1 MNFASDNVTGACP
14 EVLQALIAA
23 NEGSALPY
31 GNDPLTEGVEAQ
43 LVALFGCDLRAFP
56 VATGTAAN
64 ALALA
69 CLTPPYGAIYCHA
82 ESHINVDECG
92 APELMTGGAKLV
104 PLAGAAGKL
113 TPQTV
118 AEAIQGAGVVHHV
131 QPAVLAL
138 TNETE
143 AGTLYRPEEL
153 AALAAVARERGLK
166 VHLDGARFANAVAA
180 LGCTAA
186 DLTWR
191 AGIDVLSFGATK
203 NGCLCAEAVVFFDK
217 AAAEAFPYHR
227 KRAGHLFSKMRMLSA
242 QLSGYLADD
251 VWLRNARHANAMAGR
266 LAERLAALPGCH
278 LLYPAEANEVFVA
291 LPPAAIERLR
301 GAGFQFYEWAPG
313 QLRLVCAWNTAE
325 RDVAA
330 FLDTATQAVAAGEA
344 ARRHDSAAR

>member
-14 EVLQALIAA
+14 EVLQALVAA
-23 NEGSALPY
+23 NQGSAMPY
-31 GNDPLTEGVEAQ
+31 GNDPLTEALEAK
-43 LVALFGCDLRAFP
+43 LIALFGCDLKAFP

-104 PLAGAAGKL
+104 PLAGTGGKL
-113 TPQTV
+113 TPETL
-118 AEAIQGAGVVHHV
+118 AAAIQGAGVVHHV

-153 AALAAVARERGLK
+153 AALAAVARTHGLK

-186 DLTWR
+186 DLAWR
-191 AGIDVLSFGATK
+191 AGVDVLSFGATK

-217 AAAEAFPYHR
+217 SAAAAFPYHR
-227 KRAGHLFSKMRMLSA
+227 KRAGHLFSKMRMISA
-242 QLSGYLADD
+242 QLCGYLEDE
-251 VWLRNARHANAMAGR
+251 VWLRNARHANAMARR
-266 LAERLAALPGCH
+266 LAEGLAALPGCA
-278 LLYPAEANEVFVA
+278 LLHPAEANEVFVTV
-291 LPPAAIERLR
+291 PVAAIERLR
-301 GAGFQFYEWAPG
+301 VAGFQFYEWAPG
-313 QLRLVCAWNTAE
+313 QLRLVCAWNTE
-325 RDVAA
+325 KGDVAR
-330 FLDTATQAVAAGEA
+330 FLDTVASAAEPAVGGREA
-344 ARRHDSAAR
+344 AR

>member
-31 GNDPLTEGVEAQ
+31 GNDPLTRSVEAE
-43 LVALFGCDLRAFP
+43 LAALFGCELRAFP

-82 ESHINVDECG
+82 EAHINLDECG

-104 PLAGAAGKL
+104 PLLGEHGKL
-113 TPQTV
+113 TPATL
-118 AEAIQGAGVVHHV
+118 AAAIQGAGEVHHV
-131 QPAVLAL
+131 QPAVVSL

-180 LGCTAA
+180 LGCTPAE
-186 DLTWR
+186 LSWR
-191 AGIDVLSFGATK
+191 AGVDVLSFGATK
-203 NGCLCAEAVVFFDK
+203 NGCLAAEAVVFFDTQ
-217 AAAEAFPYHR
+217 AAERFPFYR
-227 KRAGHLFSKMRMLSA
+227 KRAGHLFSKMRMISA
-242 QLSGYLADD
+242 QLSGYLADE
-251 VWLRNARHANAMAGR
+251 VWLRNARHANAMARR
-266 LAERLAALPGCH
+266 LAEGLSALPGCR
-278 LLYPAEANEVFVA
+278 LLHPAEANEIFVA
-291 LPPAAIERLR
+291 VPPPAIERLR
-301 GAGFQFYEWAPG
+301 AAGFAFYEWAPG

-325 RDVAA
+325 ADVAA
-330 FLDTATQAVAAGEA
+330 LLDNVAATVAAGERGA
-344 ARRHDSAAR
+344 AAE